1 MGIIAYVFRHKTIGE
16 INSLNV
22 RFCLEN
28 LMSAQKYDKKAVLSI
43 LGIVFVQSKTTDF
56 ASFDR
61 QVTIII
67 EKCANFAP

>member
-1 MGIIAYVFRHKTIGE
+1 
-16 INSLNV
+16 
-22 RFCLEN
+22 
-28 LMSAQKYDKKAVLSI
+28 MSAQKYDKKAVLSI